1 MQDPRKRTFPE
12 DSYPPRSAPFRGS
25 SPAGN
30 AYAPYA
36 SSDAGRAPPKRGRGK
51 GPTSTID
58 AGFTPTT
65 EHRIPVDISSFPL
78 DSNIIMQLLG
88 PRGRHQQRMK
98 NDSDTIVTT
107 TGKGSR
113 GPLAPGEEPLSLVI
127 RSKDPSI
134 PLTQRQIAVVHQIYE
149 DILHHV
155 REYEICHYFVCTA
168 TLRNEL
174 DVFLS
179 LLLSQKYSIS
189 FNVSRL
195 ISGAHLLVSFTY

>member
-1 MQDPRKRTFPE
+1 MHDPRKRVLPDDNYSSRT
-12 DSYPPRSAPFRGS
+12 APFRGPSPSGS
-25 SPAGN
+25 SFV
-30 AYAPYA
+30 PYA
-36 SSDAGRAPPKRGRGK
+36 GSDAGRAPAKRGRGK
-51 GPTSTID
+51 GPVSTMD

-65 EHRIPVDISSFPL
+65 EHRIPVDMGAFPI

-127 RSKDPSI
+127 RSKDPSV

-155 REYEICHYFVCTA
+155 REYETCHCFACKD

-174 DVFLS
+174 DRFMSFIVESEVFN
-179 LLLSQKYSIS
+179 KI
-189 FNVSRL
+189 
-195 ISGAHLLVSFTY
+195 